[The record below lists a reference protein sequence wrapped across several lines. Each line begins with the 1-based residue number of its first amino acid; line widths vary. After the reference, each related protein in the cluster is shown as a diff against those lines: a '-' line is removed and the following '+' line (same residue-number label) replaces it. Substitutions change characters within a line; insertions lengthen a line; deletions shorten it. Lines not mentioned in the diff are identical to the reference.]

1 MKLEVEE
8 GTYKLMKQEN
18 ELIKEIELMEQEKL
32 NIINEAKSYLAKEL
46 RQMAKTCLRRKIE
59 LEKTIEKRAQALANL
74 RTLITNIENAHSN
87 SAVLSAYKTAS
98 DVLKKIGQNGLME
111 YDVRDIMDDI
121 NEILEKKQ
129 EIDAILSETL
139 TLTDSDAEL
148 EKELA
153 ELLNKDNVDVSNVD
167 VSESNPE
174 IKKLEQRLKD
184 LRMEEYLV
192 EKVRNYNIFIKS

>member
-1 MKLEVEE
+1 
-8 GTYKLMKQEN
+8 MKQN
-18 ELIKEIELMEQEKL
+18 HIWRKNCVRWQKHAI
-32 NIINEAKSYLAKEL
+32 
-46 RQMAKTCLRRKIE
+46 RRKIE

-98 DVLKKIGQNGLME
+98 DVSKKIGQNGLME

-121 NEILEKKQ
+121 NEILEEKQ

-139 TLTDSDAEL
+139 TFTDSDAEL

-153 ELLNKDNVDVSNVD
+153 ELLNKDNTCAW
-167 VSESNPE
+167 
-174 IKKLEQRLKD
+174 
-184 LRMEEYLV
+184 
-192 EKVRNYNIFIKS
+192 KV